1 MKNHLEELDI
11 LGYTLIENV
20 LTTEET
26 QEIITQLERT
36 WKIQEQ
42 EVSDKFDIREIA
54 ENNIVR
60 APFAYD
66 DVFYK
71 TLNNPK
77 IIPFI
82 KETLGDYFILSQQ
95 NGVMVEPNL
104 THSQNKWH
112 RDFPNMHYVSDP
124 ILAVN
129 AFFCLTDFTFETGA
143 TQLLP
148 HSHKIKYI
156 PSDDYFSKHGISI
169 ESKAGSVFLF
179 NTMLFHRTG
188 INISQEKRIGLNHLY
203 TKYLFK
209 QQIDIPALLN
219 FEAPKD
225 PFLNMLMGFDS
236 LVPTSTLDYRLI
248 RKANNDKKNKN
259 K

>member
-1 MKNHLEELDI
+1 MEKYLEELDI

-20 LTTEET
+20 ITLEDT
-26 QEIITQLERT
+26 QEIITKLEDI

-42 EVSDKFDIREIA
+42 ETSDKFNVKEIA

-66 DVFYK
+66 EIFYK

-77 IIPFI
+77 TIPFI
-82 KETLGDYFILSQQ
+82 KEVLGDYFILSQQ

-112 RDFPNMHYVSDP
+112 RDFPNIYYASNP
-124 ILAVN
+124 PLAMN

-148 HSHKIKYI
+148 YSHKINYT
-156 PSDDYFSKHGISI
+156 PSDEYFKNHGITI
-169 ESKAGSVFLF
+169 EAKAGSVFLF

-188 INISQEKRIGLNHLY
+188 INVSQEKRIGLNHLY

-219 FEAPKD
+219 FKTPED

-236 LVPTSTLDYRLI
+236 LVPTSTLDYRII
-248 RKANNDKKNKN
+248 RKANNDRKNK

>member
-20 LTTEET
+20 ITPEEASEIVTKLEET
-26 QEIITQLERT
+26 
-36 WKIQEQ
+36 WKVQEQ
-42 EVSDKFDIREIA
+42 ETLDKFDISKIA

-66 DVFYK
+66 DIFYK

-82 KETLGDYFILSQQ
+82 KEILGSYFILSQQ

-112 RDFPNMHYVSDP
+112 RDFPNMHYVSDSP
-124 ILAVN
+124 LAVN

-148 HSHKIKYI
+148 HSHKISYI
-156 PSDDYFSKHGISI
+156 PSEDYFEKHGVSI
-169 ESKAGSVFLF
+169 EAKAGSVFLF

-188 INISQEKRIGLNHLY
+188 INISQEKRVGLNHLY

-209 QQIDIPALLN
+209 QQIDIPALLK
-219 FEAPKD
+219 FKTPED

-236 LVPTSTLDYRLI
+236 LVPTSVIDYRSI
-248 RKANNDKKNKN
+248 RKANNDRKNRK
-259 K
+259 

>member
-1 MKNHLEELDI
+1 MEKHLEELDI

-20 LTTEET
+20 ITPEEA
-26 QEIITQLERT
+26 QEIVNKLEII
-36 WKIQEQ
+36 WKIQEE
-42 EVSDKFDIREIA
+42 EVNNKFNIKEIA

-66 DVFYK
+66 DIFYK

-77 IIPFI
+77 IIPYL
-82 KETLGDYFILSQQ
+82 KEILGDYFILSQQ
-95 NGVMVEPNL
+95 NGVMVESNL

-124 ILAVN
+124 PLAIN
-129 AFFCLTDFTFETGA
+129 AFFCLTNFSFETGA

-156 PSDDYFSKHGISI
+156 PSEEYFSKHGVSI
-169 ESKAGSVFLF
+169 EAKAGSVFLF
-179 NTMLFHRTG
+179 NSMLFHRTG
-188 INISQEKRIGLNHLY
+188 INISQGKRVGLNHLY
-203 TKYLFK
+203 TKYFLK
-209 QQIDIPALLN
+209 QQIDIPSLLK
-219 FEAPKD
+219 FKTPED

-236 LVPTSTLDYRLI
+236 LVPTTTLDYRII
-248 RKANNDKKNKN
+248 RKTNQDKKK